1 MKDLTK
7 YLIIGVGAGLI
18 GTIAYG
24 VGYSRGGR
32 YAIDECEKSFGQIME
47 DAREEELRHLDEM
60 SNIYKD
66 NVTNLRKAIEKQRLE
81 YLELWEFLDEDQKK
95 NFIISK
101 MK

>member
-1 MKDLTK
+1 MKDSTK
-7 YLIIGVGAGLI
+7 YIIMGVGAGLI

-24 VGYSRGGR
+24 VGYCRGGQ
-32 YAIDECEKSFGQIME
+32 YAIEECEKSFEQIME
-47 DAREEELRHLDEM
+47 DAHKEALRHLDEM

-66 NVTNLRKAIEKQRLE
+66 NLTDLQKAIDNQRKE

-95 NFIISK
+95 NFIMSK